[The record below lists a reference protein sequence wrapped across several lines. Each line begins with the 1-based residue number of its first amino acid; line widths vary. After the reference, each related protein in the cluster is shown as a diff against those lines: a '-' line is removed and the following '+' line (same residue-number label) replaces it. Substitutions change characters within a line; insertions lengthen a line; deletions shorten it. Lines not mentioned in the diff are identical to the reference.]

1 VIVHRFKKFKTR
13 EIPARDYSLFLFQE
27 WLSMGQCDYALK
39 HVVDRQLRELEGA
52 MSLAE
57 SSVYGISES
66 AKVTPSAKILDAIG
80 SAPGAATYARRALVM
95 EKIEAVSNYILD
107 NILTGHYNK
116 VVVLGTHFCGI
127 NHLQLS
133 LSGLGVTAIYRNS
146 KRFSVASQV
155 KSFHKNKRIFLAQID
170 SVISNNVDLTCADTV
185 VMVDPEW
192 VITKNCQAIYKCHKG
207 QELTVFWPL
216 GYGVDVR
223 VTDIVRR
230 QTIKQLNKLEL
241 PC

>member
-1 VIVHRFKKFKTR
+1 VIVHKFKKFKTR

-27 WLSMGQCDYALK
+27 WLALGQCDYALK
-39 HVVDRQLRELEGA
+39 HTVDRQLRELEGA

-57 SSVYGISES
+57 SSVYGMAES
-66 AKVTPSAKILDAIG
+66 SKIKTSSKILDAIG
-80 SAPGAATYARRALVM
+80 GAPGAGTYARRALVM
-95 EKIEAVSNYILD
+95 EKIQAVSDHIWD
-107 NILTGHYNK
+107 NVLTGYYNK
-116 VVVLGTHFCGI
+116 VVILGTHWCGI
-127 NHLQLS
+127 NYLQLS
-133 LSGLGVTAIYRNS
+133 LRGLGVTAIYRNS
-146 KRFSVASQV
+146 KRIMVASQV

-170 SVISNNVDLTCADTV
+170 SVITNNTDLSCADTV
-185 VMVDPEW
+185 IMVDPEW
-192 VITKNCQAIYKCHKG
+192 VVNKNCQAIYKCHKG

-216 GYGVDVR
+216 GYGIDVR